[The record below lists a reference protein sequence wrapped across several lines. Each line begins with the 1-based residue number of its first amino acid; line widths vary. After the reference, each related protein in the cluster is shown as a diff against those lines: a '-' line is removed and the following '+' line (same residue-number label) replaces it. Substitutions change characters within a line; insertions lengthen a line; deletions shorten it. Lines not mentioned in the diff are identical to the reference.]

1 MSVKISG
8 EKYAMMYGPTT
19 GDKVRLA
26 DTDIIIEVEKTIRLM
41 EMRLSLAEER
51 QFVMVWVSL

>member
-19 GDKVRLA
+19 GDKGRFSYSV
-26 DTDIIIEVEKTIRLM
+26 K
-41 EMRLSLAEER
+41 S
-51 QFVMVWVSL
+51 

>member
-1 MSVKISG
+1 MSYRISG

-26 DTDIIIEVEKTIRLM
+26 DIFHRIFCNSYSYASSI
-41 EMRLSLAEER
+41 
-51 QFVMVWVSL
+51 